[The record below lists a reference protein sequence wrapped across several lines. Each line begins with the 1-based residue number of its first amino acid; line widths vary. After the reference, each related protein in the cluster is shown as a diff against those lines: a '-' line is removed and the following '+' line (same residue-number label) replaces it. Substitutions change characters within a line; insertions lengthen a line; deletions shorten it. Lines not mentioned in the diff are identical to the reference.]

1 MGDREINCVDCKNDF
16 ILTESEQRFFMDKGL
31 SVPKRCKDCRQIR
44 REQKEQ
50 RENNNYG
57 QGNY

>member
-16 ILTESEQRFFMDKGL
+16 ILTESEQSFFIDKNL
-31 SVPKRCKDCRQIR
+31 SVPKRCKDCRNIKR
-44 REQKEQ
+44 KQKEQ

-57 QGNY
+57 